1 MHARVTLLMLPLLL
15 TACLIDGGP
24 TRRTQRRARPHEIHP
39 AQSDP
44 LLSGRRSANGAGDRF
59 SMDAAL
65 PRSGDPTRPNVKVSL
80 SVSDVVS
87 NRGLQLA
94 GSVTGSLVQGV
105 LDVQA
110 SIAASGGRNRA
121 RSQVSSFIVVQVG
134 HEASIFLNQQTRYL
148 IGPYN
153 GIRVRAVSA
162 TALGITLELAPF
174 VASTAVPGETLSGAT
189 RVTIRSGQAVVIGG
203 LESSSSRSSRGFLGG
218 SSSSQSRRLLAL
230 LQADVLR

>member
-1 MHARVTLLMLPLLL
+1 MDARAALLIMPLLL
-15 TACLIDGGP
+15 TACLLDGDP

-44 LLSGRRSANGAGDRF
+44 LLSGRRSANGGGDRF

-87 NRGLQLA
+87 NRGLQLT
-94 GSVTGSLVQGV
+94 GSVSGSLVQGV
-105 LDVQA
+105 LDLSA
-110 SIAASGGRNRA
+110 SISAGGSRNRA
-121 RSQVSSFIVVQVG
+121 RSQTTSFIVVQVG
-134 HEASIFLNQQTRYL
+134 HEASIFFNQQTRYL
-148 IGPYN
+148 IGRYN
-153 GIRVRAVSA
+153 GMRVRAVNA
-162 TALGITLELAPF
+162 TTQGITLELAPF
-174 VASTAVPGETLSGAT
+174 VATTAVPGETLSGAT